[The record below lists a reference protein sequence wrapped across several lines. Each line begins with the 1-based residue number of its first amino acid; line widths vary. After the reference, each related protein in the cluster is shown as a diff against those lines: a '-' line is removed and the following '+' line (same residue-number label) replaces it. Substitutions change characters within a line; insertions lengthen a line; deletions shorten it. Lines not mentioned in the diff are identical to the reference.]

1 MIPLDIQEWPSQN
14 TGWGMKDNN
23 AESATFGGVFRMLMT
38 DFQVPSHKHVL
49 MALFVLVGLTELSF
63 AGPRETQATHE
74 PQTTTIDE
82 SSLPAAEPEPETI
95 QVQILDKRISIED
108 RLRLRRDLYEYSKSV
123 DAAHIQIEER
133 RRLMR
138 KRIQERFLD
147 ADHDND
153 GSLSREEATEMLPQV
168 ARHFSQFDLNAD
180 GVLTLTELE
189 DARAKAAERQR
200 ALTAKIDGQNP
211 DAEANAKRKAGK
223 DAAKDVKEAKE
234 AKDNTNNRKRA
245 L

>member
-1 MIPLDIQEWPSQN
+1 
-14 TGWGMKDNN
+14 
-23 AESATFGGVFRMLMT
+23 MLMT
-38 DFQVPSHKHVL
+38 GSQTPFHKHAVL
-49 MALFVLVGLTELSF
+49 ALFIFVGLSEMTF
-63 AGPRETQATHE
+63 AGPREV
-74 PQTTTIDE
+74 QTSRDNQQSSRDNQTIIEDNSTTIE
-82 SSLPAAEPEPETI
+82 IEPDPV

-108 RLRLRRDLYEYSKSV
+108 RIRLRRDLYEYSKSV

-168 ARHFSQFDLNAD
+168 ARHFNQFDLNGD
-180 GVLTLTELE
+180 GVITLMELE
-189 DARAKAAERQR
+189 DAQARAAERQR
-200 ALTAKIDGQNP
+200 ALTAKIDGSSP
-211 DAEANAKRKAGK
+211 EAEANAKRKGK
-223 DAAKDVKEAKE
+223 ELRDSKE
-234 AKDNTNNRKRA
+234 AKDTSNNRKRA

>member
-1 MIPLDIQEWPSQN
+1 
-14 TGWGMKDNN
+14 
-23 AESATFGGVFRMLMT
+23 MLMT
-38 DFQVPSHKHVL
+38 GSQTPFHKHAVL
-49 MALFVLVGLTELSF
+49 ALFIFMGLSEMTF
-63 AGPRETQATHE
+63 AGPREVQTSRDSQPSRDNQTIIE
-74 PQTTTIDE
+74 DVNTTTIDI
-82 SSLPAAEPEPETI
+82 EPDPV

-108 RLRLRRDLYEYSKSV
+108 RIRLRRDLYEYSKSV

-168 ARHFSQFDLNAD
+168 ARHFNQFDLNND
-180 GVLTLTELE
+180 GVITLMELE
-189 DARAKAAERQR
+189 DAQARAAERQR
-200 ALTAKIDGQNP
+200 ALTAKIDGSSP
-211 DAEANAKRKAGK
+211 EMDAKRKSNSKEIK
-223 DAAKDVKEAKE
+223 DSKE
-234 AKDNTNNRKRA
+234 AKDTSNNRKRA

>member
-1 MIPLDIQEWPSQN
+1 
-14 TGWGMKDNN
+14 
-23 AESATFGGVFRMLMT
+23 MLMT
-38 DFQVPSHKHVL
+38 GSQTPFHKHAVL
-49 MALFVLVGLTELSF
+49 ALFIFVGLSEMTF
-63 AGPRETQATHE
+63 AGPREV
-74 PQTTTIDE
+74 QTSRDNQQSSRDNQTIIEDNSSTIDID
-82 SSLPAAEPEPETI
+82 PEPV

-108 RLRLRRDLYEYSKSV
+108 RIRLRRDLYEYSKSV

-168 ARHFSQFDLNAD
+168 ARHFNQFDLNAD
-180 GVLTLTELE
+180 GVITLMELE
-189 DARAKAAERQR
+189 DAQARAAERQR
-200 ALTAKIDGQNP
+200 ALTAKIDGSSP
-211 DAEANAKRKAGK
+211 EAEANAKRKSNS
-223 DAAKDVKEAKE
+223 KELRDSKE
-234 AKDNTNNRKRA
+234 AKDNTSSNRKRA

>member
-1 MIPLDIQEWPSQN
+1 
-14 TGWGMKDNN
+14 
-23 AESATFGGVFRMLMT
+23 MLMT
-38 DFQVPSHKHVL
+38 DSLIASHKHALVT
-49 MALFVLVGLTELSF
+49 LFVLLGLSEFAF
-63 AGPRETQATHE
+63 AGPRDNQASS
-74 PQTTTIDE
+74 DE
-82 SSLPAAEPEPETI
+82 SNSLSTEQEPDVI

-108 RLRLRRDLYEYSKSV
+108 RIRLRRDLYEYSKSV

-168 ARHFSQFDLNAD
+168 ARHFNQFDLNGD
-180 GVLTLTELE
+180 GVITLMELE
-189 DARAKAAERQR
+189 DAQAKIAERQR
-200 ALTAKIDGQNP
+200 ALTAKIDNP
-211 DAEANAKRKAGK
+211 TPEVDLKKKSVK
-223 DAAKDVKEAKE
+223 DLKDKE
-234 AKDNTNNRKRA
+234 AKDTTSNRKRA

>member
-1 MIPLDIQEWPSQN
+1 MESND
-14 TGWGMKDNN
+14 
-23 AESATFGGVFRMLMT
+23 AESSTFGGVFRMLMT
-38 DFQVPSHKHVL
+38 DFQAPYHKHAL
-49 MALFVLVGLTELSF
+49 IALFVLVGLTELSF
-63 AGPRETQATHE
+63 AGPRETQ
-74 PQTTTIDE
+74 TTIE
-82 SSLPAAEPEPETI
+82 EPSVPAAEPEPETI

-168 ARHFSQFDLNAD
+168 ARHFNQFDLNAD
-180 GVLTLTELE
+180 GVLTLSELE
-189 DARAKAAERQR
+189 DAQAKAAERQR
-200 ALTAKIDGQNP
+200 ALTAKIDGPNP
-211 DAEANAKRKAGK
+211 DADAKRKGG
-223 DAAKDVKEAKE
+223 KDVKEAKE

>member
-1 MIPLDIQEWPSQN
+1 
-14 TGWGMKDNN
+14 
-23 AESATFGGVFRMLMT
+23 MLMADSLIT
-38 DFQVPSHKHVL
+38 YQKHALVAMLVL
-49 MALFVLVGLTELSF
+49 LGLSEPTL
-63 AGPRETQATHE
+63 AGPRDNPNARDSQNPVEE
-74 PQTTTIDE
+74 SNPQSTE
-82 SSLPAAEPEPETI
+82 VEPEAI

-108 RLRLRRDLYEYSKSV
+108 RIRLRRDLYEYSKSV

-138 KRIQERFLD
+138 KRIQDRFLD

-168 ARHFSQFDLNAD
+168 ARHFSQFDLNGD
-180 GVLTLTELE
+180 GVITLMELE
-189 DARAKAAERQR
+189 DAQAKIAERQR
-200 ALTAKIDGQNP
+200 ALTAKIDSQP
-211 DAEANAKRKAGK
+211 EPEANAKRKTAGK
-223 DAAKDVKEAKE
+223 DLKDAKE